1 MMKMLEDLS
10 VNHIN
15 AAINGIG
22 YEAKFHKTDD
32 YWDKVPHNI
41 IVDETRFDIIEIYD
55 KDGNNVG
62 ILVRPNKILQLK
74 NGEYRIKNVWDIKSL
89 LLNQK

>member
-1 MMKMLEDLS
+1 MINILEDLS

-15 AAINGIG
+15 AAINAIG
-22 YEAKFHKTDD
+22 YGAKYHNSDD
-32 YWDKVPHNI
+32 YWDKVPNHI
-41 IVDETRFDIIEIYD
+41 IVAETRFDIIEIYD

-62 ILVRPNKILQLK
+62 TLVRPTKILQLK